1 MGQWSGTAGA
11 VLRDSDDARE
21 SVRHQTLCGRF
32 HRVCQAASDEPFPSH
47 QNRLWYC
54 RLQRQGYGAAFCG
67 GYEECESI
75 TRVGTVFYML
85 EPNDDGNLVDEK
97 SAEFT
102 DIYGE
107 NPEPIEH
114 RLEMAKY
121 TPSFFKDYWK
131 YVVLTTMEIEYDWR
145 YYPGLPKP
153 E

>member
-1 MGQWSGTAGA
+1 MLFAGVKTPYKDSKGEKIFTGDVCHIKFHGA
-11 VLRDSDDARE
+11 EYDFPLTTLGSEENPEHFRYAFVLDN
-21 SVRHQTLCGRF
+21 HCIY
-32 HRVCQAASDEPFPSH
+32 P
-47 QNRLWYC
+47 
-54 RLQRQGYGAAFCG
+54 
-67 GYEECESI
+67 EECEIVS
-75 TRVGTVFYML
+75 RVGTVFYML
-85 EPNDDGNLVDEK
+85 ELNDDGNLVDEK

-102 DIYGE
+102 DIYGQ

-131 YVVLTTMEIEYDWR
+131 YVVLKTLEIEYDWR